1 MANMELVWSLFI
13 SFCIFFLQSVE
24 TLKFPKEKMKN
35 KTNFF
40 LPKTFPGGAPG
51 GKIKTCFHFDV
62 SRANRLNILKGYV
75 KTASLNYI

>member
-1 MANMELVWSLFI
+1 
-13 SFCIFFLQSVE
+13 
-24 TLKFPKEKMKN
+24 MKN

-75 KTASLNYI
+75 KTASRNYI